1 MTIYSTTIELSTS
14 TPYGE
19 HGPLWISS
27 LDIEC
32 DINVLD
38 SEGHWEICDIRLDSY
53 ANGKSV
59 KRSLLTGPIT
69 RDPLVAILAPRIET
83 ILLDDHLDRIQEL
96 VDGELSND
104 NFGDNGEREYGANI
118 GSWA

>member
-27 LDIEC
+27 LDIEA
-32 DINVLD
+32 DINILD
-38 SEGHWEICDIRLDSY
+38 LEGHWEICDIRLDSY
-53 ANGKSV
+53 ANGKAV

-69 RDPLVAILAPRIET
+69 LDPLVKAIAPRIET
-83 ILLDDHLDRIQEL
+83 ILLEEHLDRIQEL

-104 NFGDNGEREYGANI
+104 NFGDNGEREYRADMEA
-118 GSWA
+118 WA